1 MAAGR
6 GARLA
11 AALCVLRRS
20 TLRLCTIGL
29 CTLGLADS
37 PPAVAADSPPA
48 VAADSPPAVA
58 ADSPPAVAAD
68 LPTTFEWLTKEPATL
83 FDLGLLRLRLEMD
96 RVARWLAESGS
107 VSGEPWSGAYYD
119 WRNRR
124 VIAYVT
130 IRERSADPTEAACR
144 ETFARIRDRLVQGVP
159 SGTRSAEMVLETLFS
174 HPGTGNWGRPRHL
187 GRDLVELVRF
197 EVLLLPPPPEHAG
210 GPRVRC
216 AGRLDTKPADL
227 AMTTN

>member
-11 AALCVLRRS
+11 AALCARAHR
-20 TLRLCTIGL
+20 IF
-29 CTLGLADS
+29 TLGLCALGLCMLGLAAGPRVAAADP
-37 PPAVAADSPPA
+37 PPAAAADASP
-48 VAADSPPAVA
+48 
-58 ADSPPAVAAD
+58 
-68 LPTTFEWLTKEPATL
+68 TFEWLTREPATL

-96 RVARWLAESGS
+96 KVARWLVDSGS
-107 VSGEPWSGAYYD
+107 VSGLPWSGAYYD

-130 IRERSADPTEAACR
+130 IRERLTDPTEAACR
-144 ETFARIRDRLVQGVP
+144 ETFARIRDRLVEGVP
-159 SGTRSAEMVLETLFS
+159 SGPRSAEMVLETLFS

-197 EVLLLPPPPEHAG
+197 EVVLLPPPPEQAG
-210 GPRVRC
+210 GPRVSC
-216 AGRLDTKPADL
+216 AGRLDAAPADL